1 MTRYARF
8 KGNSHR
14 QEFEATNW
22 EDMKNIT
29 KKKEEKDPSKVERT
43 EKRRLKRQEDKKSKM
58 ICFNCRKSGHG
69 VQDCPEKTHG
79 MDKNLKSRVCF
90 ICGSKDHRALQCPS
104 NPRGLY
110 PDGGGCKF
118 CGDVTHLYMAC
129 PKKLGKEE
137 TVEEGEVCATF
148 NPMENTETLYQ
159 SNISKPTNSNLK
171 IKKKIVK
178 F

>member
-1 MTRYARF
+1 MLFLA
-8 KGNSHR
+8 
-14 QEFEATNW
+14 
-22 EDMKNIT
+22 
-29 KKKEEKDPSKVERT
+29 
-43 EKRRLKRQEDKKSKM
+43 KM

-129 PKKLGKEE
+129 PKKLGLSSIKIENPHVRYSGKEE

-148 NPMENTETLYQ
+148 DPMENTETLYL
-159 SNISKPTNSNLK
+159 SKISKPTNSNQK

>member
-1 MTRYARF
+1 
-8 KGNSHR
+8 
-14 QEFEATNW
+14 
-22 EDMKNIT
+22 
-29 KKKEEKDPSKVERT
+29 
-43 EKRRLKRQEDKKSKM
+43 M

-129 PKKLGKEE
+129 PKKLGSSSIETLSQLYPPSPQLYPKIYPNSFRTTPNNRDSGKEE

-148 NPMENTETLYQ
+148 NPMENTESLYQ

>member
-1 MTRYARF
+1 
-8 KGNSHR
+8 
-14 QEFEATNW
+14 
-22 EDMKNIT
+22 
-29 KKKEEKDPSKVERT
+29 
-43 EKRRLKRQEDKKSKM
+43 M

-129 PKKLGKEE
+129 PKKLGSSSI
-137 TVEEGEVCATF
+137 
-148 NPMENTETLYQ
+148 ETLSQLSYLLLIIVIQGRRRQ
-159 SNISKPTNSNLK
+159 S
-171 IKKKIVK
+171 KKVK
-178 F
+178 FVLRSIRWKIQKLCTNQIFRSQRIQI